1 MNEELLKILKKLP
14 KPFLNEL
21 IYQLMV
27 DGNISYHE
35 LMDMHVQNLERM
47 MKGETD
53 AYFRLKAKVV
63 HLMNDYKKNMP
74 DNINDLKLY
83 LYNEGQLNLSEKD
96 IEELNK
102 WKVDKL

>member
-1 MNEELLKILKKLP
+1 MNEELLKVLKSLP

-21 IYQLMV
+21 IYQLMI

-47 MKGETD
+47 MKGEIG

-63 HLMNDYKKNMP
+63 HLMYDYKKNMT

-83 LYNEGQLNLSEKD
+83 LYNEGQLNLSGKD

-102 WKVDKL
+102 WKENQL

>member
-21 IYQLMV
+21 VYQLMV

-47 MKGETD
+47 IKGETD

-63 HLMNDYKKNMP
+63 HLMNDYKKMTSNSISTM
-74 DNINDLKLY
+74 
-83 LYNEGQLNLSEKD
+83 
-96 IEELNK
+96 
-102 WKVDKL
+102 KVS